1 MPIRVVSKR
10 SDGTKPDPGELVID
24 IDRGTVL
31 GNPFVMRSES
41 ERDSVCERYAE
52 WAVNQY
58 ANNKRFAQEI
68 NRIHELHKQGKY
80 IALRCWC
87 APKRCHGDFLAQ
99 EIMDMNI
106 RQKPPR
112 STTMSLDEF

>member
-10 SDGTKPDPGELVID
+10 SGGVKPDPEELVID

-68 NRIHELHKQGKY
+68 FYLRPIVTGKQIGR
-80 IALRCWC
+80 A
-87 APKRCHGDFLAQ
+87 HV
-99 EIMDMNI
+99 
-106 RQKPPR
+106 
-112 STTMSLDEF
+112 